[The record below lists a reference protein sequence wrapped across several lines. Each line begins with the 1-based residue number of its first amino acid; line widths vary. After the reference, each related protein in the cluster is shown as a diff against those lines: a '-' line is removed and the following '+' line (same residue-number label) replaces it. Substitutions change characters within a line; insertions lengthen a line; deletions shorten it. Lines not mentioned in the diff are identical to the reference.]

1 MSSENFKLW
10 KWIALN
16 VEFMNLCLILISFQ
30 FAVYRLRICMSI
42 RLRNMGVKAI
52 VMFMARSI
60 LVISNQSCK
69 NHVARY
75 QYK

>member
-1 MSSENFKLW
+1 
-10 KWIALN
+10 
-16 VEFMNLCLILISFQ
+16 MNLCLILISFQ

-42 RLRNMGVKAI
+42 RLRNMSVKAI